1 MVCVG
6 TDKFTR
12 TYAGTFY
19 YEQAY
24 PITISLPFPFNDK
37 ILPYTISDFAVIS
50 VTLSLLLTVCI

>member
-19 YEQAY
+19 HEQAY
-24 PITISLPFPFNDK
+24 PITISSLSPPK
-37 ILPYTISDFAVIS
+37 RKSRLHTVSDFAVIS
-50 VTLSLLLTVCI
+50 VTLPLLLTV